1 MYDACMSV
9 ESSSAVILSLSG
21 STLSEAERA
30 FFKQANPLGFI
41 LFARNC
47 ETPDQ
52 VRALTDSLRETVGRE
67 CPILIDQE
75 GGRVQRLKPPHWR
88 QYPPMKLFGDQ
99 IEDEGEAQ
107 ALDSLRFTI
116 MQIAEELKDCGV
128 SVDCAPVLDVL
139 FPETHDVIGDRA
151 FSSDPAIVARLGL
164 SVCRNFLAA
173 GVTPVIKHLPG
184 HGRATADSHKDLP
197 VVTTALEDLEQT
209 DFLPFRTV
217 AADPC
222 ARGVWGMMAHVVYSA
237 IDPALPASV
246 SPRVIADTIRGSIGF
261 DGFLLGDDLDMEAL
275 SGLGPIEARVQATLE
290 AGCDA
295 ALYCAGKLPVMEK
308 IAESV
313 PKLSEK
319 ARRRLQNAAEF
330 TKIAA

>member
-1 MYDACMSV
+1 MYHTRMSV
-9 ESSSAVILSLSG
+9 ESSSAVILSVSG
-21 STLSEAERA
+21 PALSEAERT
-30 FFKQANPLGFI
+30 FFRQANPLGFI

-52 VRALTDSLRETVGRE
+52 VKALTDSLRDCLGQD

-75 GGRVQRLKPPHWR
+75 GGRVQRLRPPRWR
-88 QYPPMKLFGDQ
+88 QYPPMKMFGDQ
-99 IEDEGEAQ
+99 IEEEGEAQ
-107 ALDSLRFTI
+107 ALDSLRFTV
-116 MQIAEELKDCGV
+116 MQMAEELKDCGV

-139 FPETHDVIGDRA
+139 FPETHDVIGDRS
-151 FSSDPAIVARLGL
+151 FSSDPAVVARLGL
-164 SVCRNFLAA
+164 SVCRTFLAA
-173 GVTPVIKHLPG
+173 GVAPVIKHLPG

-197 VVTTALEDLEQT
+197 VVTTALKDLEQT

-237 IDPALPASV
+237 IDQHLPASV
-246 SPRVIADTIRGSIGF
+246 SPRVIGEIVRGSIGF

-295 ALYCAGKLPVMEK
+295 ALYCAGKLDVMEK

-319 ARRRLQNAAEF
+319 AQERLQNAAEF